1 MTRRLRICNLIM
13 SLAVIVTG
21 VLSAINGLVSFK
33 IAVLLLSFY
42 SLYFYDFFSLFGS
55 IQFMQE
61 LNCKCCRNWSI
72 RWFGFLYSFRGR
84 AIYYLLYNLF
94 NFLA

>member
-33 IAVLLLSFY
+33 IAVLLLSLY
-42 SLYFYDFFSLFGS
+42 ALYFYDFF
-55 IQFMQE
+55 
-61 LNCKCCRNWSI
+61 
-72 RWFGFLYSFRGR
+72 
-84 AIYYLLYNLF
+84 
-94 NFLA
+94 